1 MKQKYR
7 NKGILMFGLL
17 FGLLSLITK
26 PGFAQSDMKT
36 TGDDSGSLG
45 IYLTVSMAL
54 LLTGLTLLAISLLAR
69 YIKSIQGDSFNSLED
84 SES

>member
-1 MKQKYR
+1 
-7 NKGILMFGLL
+7 MFGLL
-17 FGLLSLITK
+17 IGLFSLITK
-26 PGFAQSDMKT
+26 PGFAQSEMKT
-36 TGDDSGSLG
+36 TGVNSGSLG

-69 YIKSIQGDSFNSLED
+69 YIKSIQGDSYDSLED